1 MRYIIYALFMLI
13 PYNVGLSSNGLSIG
27 IGQSRDGID
36 IYRLSFRQEFEK
48 RLHENRIFQINNY
61 VEVSSNVWSQNQE
74 IFSGLAISPV
84 FKFGFNLIES
94 RLIHPYAELGIGLNY
109 NSRTIIQTRDLST
122 KLLFK
127 DRIGAGV
134 IVKSFDLNLRY
145 MHYSNA
151 NIVMPNE
158 GIDIIIFS
166 ISYLVFTP
174 QILKS
179 GTDN

>member
-1 MRYIIYALFMLI
+1 MLI
-13 PYNVGLSSNGLSIG
+13 PYNVGLSFNGLSIG

-36 IYRLSFRQEFEK
+36 IYRLSFRQEFD
-48 RLHENRIFQINNY
+48 RIFHINNY

-74 IFSGLAISPV
+74 IISGLAISPV

-94 RLIHPYAELGIGLNY
+94 RVIHPYAELGIGINY
-109 NSRTIIQTRDLST
+109 NSRTIIRNRDLST
-122 KLLFK
+122 KLLFE

-134 IVKSFDLNLRY
+134 RVKNFDLNLRY

-166 ISYLVFTP
+166 VSYLVFTP
-174 QILKS
+174 QMLKS